1 MTFRISF
8 DVREIL
14 INVDSKNY
22 VVAYHKE
29 KVFFRSF
36 ESSVQQRKIIDEKV
50 YVNEHPFKNEFFGEK
65 MKKIKK
71 YYLVTRKNFIFIS

>member
-1 MTFRISF
+1 MTFHISF

-14 INVDSKNY
+14 INVDRKNY

-50 YVNEHPFKNEFFGEK
+50 DVNEHPFKK
-65 MKKIKK
+65 RI
-71 YYLVTRKNFIFIS
+71 LWRKNEKDQKILSCHT